1 MLKNIS
7 GREANSLIVP
17 GEKENEKMEYEV
29 NDEDY
34 FTRVSF
40 AFHFVDYVFLL
51 CMLLH
56 FVDNTFTTRNH

>member
-1 MLKNIS
+1 
-7 GREANSLIVP
+7 
-17 GEKENEKMEYEV
+17 MEYEV